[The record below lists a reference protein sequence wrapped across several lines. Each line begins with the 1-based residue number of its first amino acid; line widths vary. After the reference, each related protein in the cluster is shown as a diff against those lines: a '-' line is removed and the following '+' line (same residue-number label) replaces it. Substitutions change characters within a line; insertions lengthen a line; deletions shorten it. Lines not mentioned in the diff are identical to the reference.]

1 MRTNGVNR
9 SEPLLSMF
17 SEQTIDEET
26 RNDLMAELFQLD
38 SFCLSACF
46 SLALAIR
53 SSATQ
58 NMVAC

>member
-26 RNDLMAELFQLD
+26 RHDLMAELFPLVRVSQGLGP
-38 SFCLSACF
+38 SVGGKP
-46 SLALAIR
+46 R
-53 SSATQ
+53 YQ
-58 NMVAC
+58 Y

>member
-17 SEQTIDEET
+17 FEQTIDEET

-38 SFCLSACF
+38 SLNPTCP
-46 SLALAIR
+46 R
-53 SSATQ
+53 
-58 NMVAC
+58 